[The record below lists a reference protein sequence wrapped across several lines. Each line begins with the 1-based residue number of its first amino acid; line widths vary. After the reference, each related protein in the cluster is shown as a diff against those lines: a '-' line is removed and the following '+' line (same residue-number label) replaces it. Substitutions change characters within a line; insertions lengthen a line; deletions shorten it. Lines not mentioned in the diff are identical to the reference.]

1 MSQLKSF
8 LKVLEKYNYPNSKVD
23 VPRLAR
29 LSGYN
34 LSSFVE
40 DLEGTIGTQK
50 TFDFIQNT
58 FSKIGLTHDPGL
70 RINLDDY
77 AGDKGSYVYLIV
89 NDFDI
94 IESPEGPEVWLNYSY
109 GDNSIIHDGKSQTI
123 EDMYEDVGLGDL
135 GDWDEFLD
143 VLGDACSHQLHD
155 KTGFN
160 IYMGDRQ

>member
-1 MSQLKSF
+1 MSELKSF
-8 LKVLEKYNYPNSKVD
+8 LKVLEKYNYPNSNVD

-40 DLEGTIGTQK
+40 DLEGAIGTQK

-58 FSKIGLTHDPGL
+58 FSKLGLTHNPGV
-70 RINLDDY
+70 RINLDNY

-94 IESPEGPEVWLNYSY
+94 HQYLDGSQVSINYSY
-109 GDNSIIHDGKSQTI
+109 GDNSIINNGEAQTI

-160 IYMGDRQ
+160 IYMGDRE

>member
-77 AGDKGSYVYLIV
+77 AGDIGSYVYLIV

-109 GDNSIIHDGKSQTI
+109 GDNSIIHDGEAQTI
-123 EDMYEDVGLGDL
+123 EDMYEDVGLGDM
-135 GDWDEFLD
+135 GEWDEFLD

>member
-1 MSQLKSF
+1 MSELKSF

-70 RINLDDY
+70 RINLHDY
-77 AGDKGSYVYLIV
+77 AGDEGSYLYLVV

-109 GDNSIIHDGKSQTI
+109 GDNSIIHDGEAQTI

-135 GDWDEFLD
+135 GEWDEFLD

>member
-1 MSQLKSF
+1 MSELKSF

-29 LSGYN
+29 LAGYN

-58 FSKIGLTHDPGL
+58 FSKIGLTHDPGV
-70 RINLDDY
+70 RINLDNY
-77 AGDKGSYVYLIV
+77 AGDKGSYIYLIV

-109 GDNSIIHDGKSQTI
+109 GDNSIINDGKAQTM

-143 VLGDACSHQLHD
+143 VLGDACSHQIHD

-160 IYMGDRQ
+160 ILMGDRQ

>member
-58 FSKIGLTHDPGL
+58 FSKIGLTYDPGL

>member
-77 AGDKGSYVYLIV
+77 AGDIGSYVYLIV

-109 GDNSIIHDGKSQTI
+109 GDNSIIHDGEAQTI

-135 GDWDEFLD
+135 GEWDEFLD

>member
-1 MSQLKSF
+1 MSELKSF

-77 AGDKGSYVYLIV
+77 AGDIGSYVYLIV

-109 GDNSIIHDGKSQTI
+109 GDNSIIHDGKSRTI
-123 EDMYEDVGLGDL
+123 PDMYEDVGLGDL
-135 GDWDEFLD
+135 GEWDEFLD

>member
-29 LSGYN
+29 LSGYD

-58 FSKIGLTHDPGL
+58 FSKIGLTYDPGL

>member
-77 AGDKGSYVYLIV
+77 AGDIGSYVYLIV

>member
-1 MSQLKSF
+1 MSELKSF

-29 LSGYN
+29 LAGYN

-58 FSKIGLTHDPGL
+58 FSKIGLTHDPGV
-70 RINLDDY
+70 RINLDNY
-77 AGDKGSYVYLIV
+77 AGDKGSYIYLIV

-109 GDNSIIHDGKSQTI
+109 GDNSIIHDGQSQTM

>member
-1 MSQLKSF
+1 MSELKSF

-29 LSGYN
+29 LAGYN

-58 FSKIGLTHDPGL
+58 FSKIGLTHDPGV
-70 RINLDDY
+70 RINLDNY
-77 AGDKGSYVYLIV
+77 AGDKGSYIYLIV

-94 IESPEGPEVWLNYSY
+94 IESPERPEVWLNYSY
-109 GDNSIIHDGKSQTI
+109 GDNSIIHDGQSQTM

-143 VLGDACSHQLHD
+143 VIGDACIHQIHD

-160 IYMGDRQ
+160 ILMGDRQ

>member
-70 RINLDDY
+70 RVNLDDY
-77 AGDKGSYVYLIV
+77 AGDIGSYVYLIV

>member
-77 AGDKGSYVYLIV
+77 AGDIGSYVYLIV

-135 GDWDEFLD
+135 GEWDEFLD

>member
-1 MSQLKSF
+1 MSELKSF
-8 LKVLEKYNYPNSKVD
+8 LKILEKYNYPNSKVD
-23 VPRLAR
+23 VPRLAK
-29 LSGYN
+29 LSGYD

-70 RINLDDY
+70 RINLHDY
-77 AGDKGSYVYLIV
+77 AGDEGSYLYLVV

-109 GDNSIIHDGKSQTI
+109 GDNSIINDGEAQTI

-143 VLGDACSHQLHD
+143 LLDDACSHRLHD